1 MAARDRFGVYAEP
14 GASPLQRAVRNACD
28 PQNYEPNLALN
39 LEVADLINSKKGN
52 APREAAFEIVHL
64 INSRNQNVSLLALAL
79 LDIAVKNCGYPFH
92 LQIGT
97 KEFLNELVRRF
108 PERPPIRPSRVQHRI
123 LESIEEWRQ
132 TICQTSRYK
141 DDLGFIRDMHR
152 LLLYK
157 GYMFP
162 EVRREDAAVLNPS
175 DNLRS
180 ADEMEEEEREAQS
193 AKLQELIRRGTP
205 ADLQEANRLMKVMAG
220 FDNRHKTD
228 YRAKAAEEVV
238 KVQQKAKILE
248 EMLQNQQPGEAL
260 PEGDVFEELASAL
273 QSAHPKIQKMCEE
286 ESDDPEAVHKLLEI
300 NDSIH
305 RTIERY
311 KLVKKGDLHAAS
323 QIPKGTL
330 GTTTGVSKNANN
342 ELSLIDFDPE
352 PEPSS
357 NGNEAGP
364 SQGGNS
370 LENDLLGLSLG
381 EQSPSPGGGISLGS
395 SMNFPSMSASPTP
408 PVPSQPQQ
416 QAPTAFKPNYDIL
429 SSMNSSRP
437 VSQSPTPVM
446 GVSSQAQSTA
456 TPPPAADPFASL
468 VSASPRATSSPF
480 QPPAQSQP
488 APASSSLLDLV
499 GDTGPSPQPARQAA
513 PVEDD
518 EWDFASAL
526 PASNALPSTN
536 KIQVLN
542 SQLRVDFAAR
552 RVPNQTRQIHIVAIF
567 SNTTTQS
574 IGDLHFQVAVEKSYT
589 LQLRPQSGRDIAP
602 QQQNGVQQEML
613 IDGIDVGKGNSVK
626 IRFKVFYKLGGE
638 AREEQGMVPALGI
651 A

>member
-395 SMNFPSMSASPTP
+395 SMNFPSMSASSTP

-480 QPPAQSQP
+480 QPPAQSQA

-613 IDGIDVGKGNSVK
+613 VDGIDVGKGNSVK
-626 IRFKVFYKLGGE
+626 IRFKVSYKLGSE
-638 AREEQGMVPALGI
+638 AREEQGMVPPLGI